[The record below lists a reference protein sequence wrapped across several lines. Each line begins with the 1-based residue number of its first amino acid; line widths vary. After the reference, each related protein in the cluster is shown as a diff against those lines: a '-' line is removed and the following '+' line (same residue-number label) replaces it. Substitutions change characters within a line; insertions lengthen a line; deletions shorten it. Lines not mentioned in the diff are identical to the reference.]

1 MARKPG
7 SFVHFAC
14 CVCGVVE
21 RVRGG
26 NSRYCCAACK
36 PLRRPEYYGWV
47 GKEEAMAAVSAAIKA
62 GQLPHPRG
70 LRCADCSGPA
80 VEYEHRDYNKPL
92 QVDPICRGCNLRRGP
107 AIPAHGA
114 VQAAVNRNRA
124 PYSLRRSAE
133 RILSAIGRD
142 PAQIGHLPKRLT
154 IEHWREIAPLFAR
167 LSLEETEAA

>member
-14 CVCGVVE
+14 CVCGVVD

-26 NSRYCCAACK
+26 NGQYRCAECK
-36 PLRRPEYYGWV
+36 RVARTKYSWV
-47 GKEEAMAAVSAAIKA
+47 GKEEAVSAVSAAIRD

-70 LRCADCSGPA
+70 LLCADCSGPA

-92 QVDPICRGCNLRRGP
+92 QVNPICRGCNLRRGP
-107 AIPAHGA
+107 AIPVHGA
-114 VQAAVNRNRA
+114 VQDAVSRNRA
-124 PYSLRRSAE
+124 PYRLRRSAE
-133 RILSAIGRD
+133 RVLSAIGRD

-154 IEHWREIAPLFAR
+154 IEHWREIAPLFATA
-167 LSLEETEAA
+167 EV